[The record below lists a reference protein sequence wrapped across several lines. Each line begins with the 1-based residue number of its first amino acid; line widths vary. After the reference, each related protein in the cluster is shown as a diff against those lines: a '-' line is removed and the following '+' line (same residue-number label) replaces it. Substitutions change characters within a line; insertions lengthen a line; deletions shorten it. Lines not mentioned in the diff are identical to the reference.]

1 MSKPGKKYP
10 MHEIEETRAA
20 GRDVAFDEI
29 LDRIKENG
37 GKITEDET
45 HPLYTEIG
53 TQQFEVGYQRVVEF
67 NLNRFDFQLTRN
79 VETSILQGSGHQKHV
94 EELPSPR
101 TRLILKRKPDT
112 SNDWQIVDVDDI
124 L

>member
-1 MSKPGKKYP
+1 MSKPGKKP
-10 MHEIEETRAA
+10 SMHEIEETRAA
-20 GRDVAFDEI
+20 SRDHAFDEI

-53 TQQFEVGYQRVVEF
+53 MQQFEIGYQRVVEF

-79 VETSILQGSGHQKHV
+79 VETSILQGSGHQKSL
-94 EELPSPR
+94 EELQSPR
-101 TRLILKRKPDT
+101 ARLTLKRKPDT
-112 SNDWQIVDVDDI
+112 SNDWLVVDVDDI